1 VTGFARCLAAASVVA
16 LLAGCSMV
24 RIGYNQLDTLAA
36 WTADEY
42 FDLDPAQKN
51 QFQARFARLHDWHR
65 HEQLP
70 DYAQLLTQAQARLER
85 GLTRDDVFWMI
96 EAVKERYRRI
106 VERSAPDAAAL
117 LMTLTPEQIDALR
130 QQWAKDNRKFVREYV
145 LDGKPEERRRARVK
159 RTFQQVERW
168 TGRLTDRQEQRIEA
182 MVDRMPEI
190 AQLRY
195 EDRLRRQRE
204 FLQLLELRRNR
215 EHFIVELRR
224 WLADWEAGRTPAFA
238 QRYAR
243 SVEQRA
249 DMVVAIDRMLTP
261 EQRAYVLGR
270 VQNYIDD
277 FRALAEPRG
286 TRTTAH

>member
-1 VTGFARCLAAASVVA
+1 
-16 LLAGCSMV
+16 MV

-42 FDLDPAQKN
+42 FSLDPAQKN
-51 QFQARFARLHDWHR
+51 QFQTRFARLHDWHR
-65 HEQLP
+65 HDQLP
-70 DYAQLLTQAQARLER
+70 DYAQLLAEAQARLEK
-85 GLTRDDVFWMI
+85 GITRDDVFWMI
-96 EAVKERYRRI
+96 EAVKARYRRI
-106 VERSAPDAAAL
+106 VAQSAPDAAAL
-117 LMTLTPEQIDALR
+117 LMTLTPEQIDALK

-159 RTFQQVERW
+159 RTVDQIERW
-168 TGRLTDRQEQRIEA
+168 TGRLTDEQERRIA
-182 MVDRMPEI
+182 ALTDTLPES
-190 AQLRY
+190 AQLRH

-215 EHFIVELRR
+215 EHFINELRR
-224 WLADWEAGRTPAFA
+224 WLTDWESGRSPGFA

-243 SVEQRA
+243 TVELRA
-249 DMVVAIDRMLTP
+249 EMVVAVDRMLTA
-261 EQRAYVLGR
+261 EQRAHVVGR

-286 TRTTAH
+286 TRTAAH